1 MDVDVPEAD
10 DDHRSAL
17 QLYKKVDARLR
28 RLCERKPSG
37 KLNVP
42 LSIHE
47 QWVQGG
53 KSRDELRAMLEQNDF
68 DKDRA
73 TVPCLVYACINS

>member
-1 MDVDVPEAD
+1 MPEAD

-28 RLCERKPSG
+28 RLRERKPSG